1 MAEVIETTMLQKK
14 NMFANLDW
22 YSAVCFSHLNI
33 PVKLFTPI
41 FVIARTAGWSAHI
54 IEQHEENK
62 IIRPSANY
70 VGPKPKEFIFIKER
84 ESREPSKYT

>member
-1 MAEVIETTMLQKK
+1 MLQEK

-41 FVIARTAGWSAHI
+41 FVIANNGLERTHYRA
-54 IEQHEENK
+54 
-62 IIRPSANY
+62 
-70 VGPKPKEFIFIKER
+70 
-84 ESREPSKYT
+84 T

>member
-1 MAEVIETTMLQKK
+1 
-14 NMFANLDW
+14 MFANLDW
-22 YSAVCFSHLNI
+22 YSAVCFSHLSI
-33 PVKLFTPI
+33 PMKLFTPL
-41 FVIARTAGWSAHI
+41 FVIARMAGWSAHI

-84 ESREPSKYT
+84 ESREPSKHT